1 VSDLAEIERRIRAAR
16 LAQHE
21 AQLLPAGALRASIE
35 RRAKLALLECRSELD
50 SERAFGEFVDE
61 QRRRNDGDTPTHV
74 RRLMAQRNG
83 LRTAAAARY

>member
-21 AQLLPAGALRASIE
+21 AQLLPAGALRGSIE

-50 SERAFGEFVDE
+50 SERAFEAFVDE
-61 QRRRNDGDTPTHV
+61 QRRRNDGDVPSHV
-74 RRLMAQRNG
+74 RRLIAQRNG
-83 LRTAAAARY
+83 LRTAAARY